1 MPTKIELSYKTI
13 VFAVFFLVFLRFL
26 LEIKDII
33 FWVFVA
39 FILMSAFKPM
49 ANSLEKRGVPRI
61 IGIMAIYFVIILF
74 LVLVGGAL
82 IPPLVV
88 QTGHLVERLPRLIE
102 SIIPFIQVDVQ
113 LLTSQVA
120 PIGENLVR
128 VTVGLFNNIFAIF
141 TVFVISFY
149 LLLERSNLRTFLVN
163 FLGKEI
169 AEKIVVIINK
179 VEERLGA
186 WVRGQVALIITI
198 GVFTFVGLLFLGIPY
213 ALPVAIFAGFMEV
226 IPTVGPIISAVPAIL
241 VAFTIS
247 PLFALFA
254 AGLYLVVQQ
263 LENHIVVP
271 YVMRKAVGL
280 PPLVTI
286 IAILI
291 GARLSGIGGA
301 ILAVPVVVTIESVV
315 SEYIKLKTQNEK

>member
-61 IGIMAIYFVIILF
+61 IGIFAIYLLIILF
-74 LVLVGGAL
+74 LVLVGGTL

-88 QTGHLVERLPRLIE
+88 QTGHLVERLPSLLE
-102 SIIPFIQVDVQ
+102 HIIPFIQVDVQ

-120 PIGENLVR
+120 PIGENLIR
-128 VTVGLFNNIFAIF
+128 VTVGLFNNIFALF

-149 LLLERSNLRTFLVN
+149 LLLERSNLRTFLDN

-169 AEKIVVIINK
+169 ADKIVVIISK

-198 GVFTFVGLLFLGIPY
+198 GVFTFVGLFFLGIPY
-213 ALPVAIFAGFMEV
+213 ALPLAIFAGFMEV

-315 SEYIKLKTQNEK
+315 SEYIKLKTQAEK